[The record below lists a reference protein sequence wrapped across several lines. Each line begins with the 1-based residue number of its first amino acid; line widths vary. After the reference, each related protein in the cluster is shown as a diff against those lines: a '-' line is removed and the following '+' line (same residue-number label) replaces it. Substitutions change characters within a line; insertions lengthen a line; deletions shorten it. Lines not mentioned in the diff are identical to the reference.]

1 VKRKSDWKL
10 SNCSFGRRTR

>member
-1 VKRKSDWKL
+1 VSRKSDWKL